1 MLLLPILDAAIH
13 GNYSYICR
21 TYLACSWYSCISVTL
36 KNYST
41 GKFGMCR
48 RHIGNAFMA
57 VVETITG
64 MSLTEFSGCVNDSQG
79 QLYMHKYTLQCDVYG
94 IHGIGSGN
102 CTKDV
107 GMIKEN

>member
-21 TYLACSWYSCISVTL
+21 TYLACSWYSCISVML

-48 RHIGNAFMA
+48 RHIGNAFM
-57 VVETITG
+57 
-64 MSLTEFSGCVNDSQG
+64 G